1 MKRIFYL
8 FIPFFVLSC
17 GEEKTFDAQGTFDAT
32 EIVVSSEA
40 TGRILN
46 FEVEEGASVSAGEMV
61 GVIDTLPIFLQRKQ
75 LLAQQSALLKSR
87 PDVEKQVASLK
98 EQIATQNVELQR
110 VENMLRDGAATPKQ
124 KDDLQA
130 KIRLLESQ
138 LAATLSSLDKNT
150 SSINSNVSALEAQ
163 IEILDDRLAKC
174 RIASPI
180 NGVVLV
186 KYMEAGE
193 LATVGKPLMKVAD
206 LNNIF
211 LRAYFTSAQLANLKL
226 GDTVT
231 VVANFGGEARFDY
244 KGEIS
249 WISDESEFTPKTIQT
264 QDSRANLV
272 YAVKIKVQNDGRL
285 KIGLS
290 GEVKL

>member
-98 EQIATQNVELQR
+98 EQIATQNVELRR

-124 KDDLQA
+124 KDDL
-130 KIRLLESQ
+130 LLR
-138 LAATLSSLDKNT
+138 SL
-150 SSINSNVSALEAQ
+150 
-163 IEILDDRLAKC
+163 R
-174 RIASPI
+174 
-180 NGVVLV
+180 
-186 KYMEAGE
+186 
-193 LATVGKPLMKVAD
+193 
-206 LNNIF
+206 
-211 LRAYFTSAQLANLKL
+211 
-226 GDTVT
+226 
-231 VVANFGGEARFDY
+231 
-244 KGEIS
+244 
-249 WISDESEFTPKTIQT
+249 
-264 QDSRANLV
+264 
-272 YAVKIKVQNDGRL
+272 
-285 KIGLS
+285 
-290 GEVKL
+290 

>member
-1 MKRIFYL
+1 M
-8 FIPFFVLSC
+8 S
-17 GEEKTFDAQGTFDAT
+17 
-32 EIVVSSEA
+32 
-40 TGRILN
+40 
-46 FEVEEGASVSAGEMV
+46 
-61 GVIDTLPIFLQRKQ
+61 
-75 LLAQQSALLKSR
+75 
-87 PDVEKQVASLK
+87 
-98 EQIATQNVELQR
+98 
-110 VENMLRDGAATPKQ
+110 
-124 KDDLQA
+124 
-130 KIRLLESQ
+130 
-138 LAATLSSLDKNT
+138 ATLSSLDKNT

-193 LATVGKPLMKVAD
+193 LATIGKPLMKVAD

>member
-8 FIPFFVLSC
+8 FITFFVLSC

-75 LLAQQSALLKSR
+75 LLAQQSR

-98 EQIATQNVELQR
+98 EQIATQNVELRR

-130 KIRLLESQ
+130 RIRVLESQ
-138 LAATLSSLDKNT
+138 LSATLSSLDKNT

-244 KGEIS
+244 KCEIS

>member
-124 KDDLQA
+124 KDDLLA

-138 LAATLSSLDKNT
+138 LSATLSSLDKNT

-231 VVANFGGEARFDY
+231 VVANFGGEARFYY